1 MKQPGH
7 EQAMWDFQRRPMRR
21 IFARPRPGSV
31 TAWLIF
37 INVFVYVADSMLTR
51 WGYTYRFATPDNAM
65 IIFSPLNYWGHFS
78 KLLAVDQFQV
88 WRFVT
93 FQFLHANF
101 DHLVF
106 NMLTL
111 FFFGPMIE
119 AYLSSRLYLPFYL
132 LCGIGGAMF
141 YLALLVSGHFVQ
153 LNWSPL
159 IGASAGIFG
168 LLVASARIA
177 PNSIALIFGFFPIR
191 LRTATWLFIAY
202 GVFQVIFRRSN
213 WGGEA
218 AHLGGAI
225 VGFLL
230 ITWPQV
236 LERIAWLGKRAPP
249 F

>member
-1 MKQPGH
+1 MTQPPTTPL
-7 EQAMWDFQRRPMRR
+7 WDFQRRPMRR
-21 IFARPRPGSV
+21 TFAHPRPGSV

-37 INVFVYVADSMLTR
+37 LNVLVYVVDSMLAR
-51 WGYTYRFATPDNAM
+51 WGYTYRFAAPDNA
-65 IIFSPLNYWGHFS
+65 IIVFSPLNYWGHFS
-78 KLLAVDQFQV
+78 KLLAIDHFQI

-111 FFFGPMIE
+111 FFFGPMVE
-119 AYLSSRLYLPFYL
+119 AYLTSRLFLPFYL
-132 LCGIGGAMF
+132 LSGIGGAML
-141 YLALLVSGHFVQ
+141 YLALLVSGHFVS
-153 LNWSPL
+153 LNWTPL

-168 LLVASARIA
+168 VLIASTRIA
-177 PNSIALIFGFFPIR
+177 PNSIALLFGFFPMR

-202 GVFQVIFRRSN
+202 GVFQVSFRRTN

-218 AHLGGAI
+218 AHLGGAA
-225 VGFLL
+225 VGFVL
-230 ITWPQV
+230 ITWPAV
-236 LERIAWLGKRAPP
+236 LERIAWFGKRAPP